1 MKLLQKWMDLKKS
14 VQTAATGSTTGSVTK
29 YNHPETIQNTA
40 VDNSA
45 KLIDFMAELSDIINS
60 YDTSKM
66 SAIAQSFKEI
76 TDWKEDKITAFTQEG
91 LATEYLIGE
100 MEKERTRYNQEL
112 NDFYANAGEMDAATY
127 VTTLEQI
134 RDKSQENAKAISLEN
149 AEFFSKIEEAYTVK
163 LQELVDSVLKEG
175 AGTKISEFIST
186 MFTPFENALAKVD
199 TEINQITSDLDE
211 LVGLIAAD
219 EGFQGDID
227 VIEDYKNKL

>member
-14 VQTAATGSTTGSVTK
+14 VQTTATGSTTGSVTK
-29 YNHPETIQNTA
+29 YNHPETVQNTA
-40 VDNSA
+40 VESGDNVT
-45 KLIDFMAELSDIINS
+45 DFLSELSDIINS

-112 NDFYANAGEMDAATY
+112 NDFYANAGEMDVATY

-134 RDKSQENAKAISLEN
+134 RDKSQENAEAISLEN

-175 AGTKISEFIST
+175 AGTKISE
-186 MFTPFENALAKVD
+186 
-199 TEINQITSDLDE
+199 
-211 LVGLIAAD
+211 
-219 EGFQGDID
+219 
-227 VIEDYKNKL
+227 